1 MPPRAT
7 VASLAIALAVVT
19 PLLAGCTTSAPAQ
32 EPTTPALLGSS
43 PEPTEPLLA
52 SDDADSRV
60 GELAPGFPTALVPV
74 PDGAQILV
82 SSAQASDGGLLEISL
97 NLRSTLDTAA
107 LLEAIRTPLLAAGFT
122 ESSGQT
128 TEGLAAQ
135 TTFSRADGKELLVAG
150 IRDEGATRTL
160 TIGGR
165 VMAPAAG

>member
-1 MPPRAT
+1 MPLRAT
-7 VASLAIALAVVT
+7 VARAAIGLAAVA

-32 EPTTPALLGSS
+32 EPTATPVLGSS

-60 GELAPGFPTALVPV
+60 GELAPDFPSSLVPV
-74 PDGAQILV
+74 PDGAEILV
-82 SSAQASDGGLLEISL
+82 SSAQATDDGLLEISL

-107 LLEAIRTPLLAAGFT
+107 LLEAVRAPLLAAGFT
-122 ESSGQT
+122 ESAAGT

-135 TTFSRADGKELLVAG
+135 TTFSRSEGKELLVAG
-150 IRDEGATRTL
+150 IRDDGTTRTL

-165 VMAPAAG
+165 VVAPAAG